1 MNKAQKEV
9 IEAQLRDEK
18 RTLND
23 LKKVY
28 EQAKADCA
36 ENIAKLN
43 SRKGFEPENLQ
54 TIIYQKNYQEAI
66 SEQVDGALKYLNDN
80 QYKTINDYVQDSY
93 NNGYTGI
100 MYDLHQHDIPI
111 IMPINQEQVVNA
123 VQIDSKISQGM
134 YNRLGEDVAKL
145 KDNIRFEV
153 SRGIANGS
161 TWIEVGEQLA
171 NGMNSPFDVARNN
184 AMRIARTEGHRVQE
198 QAGFDAMSAAKD
210 SGADVV
216 KQWSSTLDERTR
228 PEHQEADGQIRE
240 IEEPFDVGG
249 EELMMPGD
257 GSAFNCINCRCT
269 ANMRARAAL
278 DQDELDTLKD
288 RAKFYGLDKSKD
300 FDDFKAKYLKLPDDA
315 DNIATDNVLNK
326 PLKSSDDD
334 GYFDDLLSGLD
345 NRGINYLPVKNHNQT
360 LSPNEIVNRISGG
373 DKTQGSCA
381 SVGLAYIGQKQGWDV
396 LDFRDGDSR
405 EFFSNPLNLER
416 LSQAKGMTAYKA
428 TGKSSLTVGNR
439 LLKNCEPGKEY
450 YLATG
455 RHASIVRKND
465 EGKLQ
470 YLELQSAYEN
480 GWKDFSKRPRE
491 TLAKR
496 FGCNSR
502 SNRAPEMYDFM
513 LDLEK
518 SDFSSDEFRSMLG
531 YINTD
536 PSKEKKGSNGTI
548 K

>member
-1 MNKAQKEV
+1 MNKAQKE
-9 IEAQLRDEK
+9 ILEAQLKAEKQTLDE
-18 RTLND
+18 

-28 EQAKADCA
+28 EQAKRDCA
-36 ENIAKLN
+36 RNISQLN
-43 SRKGFEPENLQ
+43 ARRAFEPENIFS
-54 TIIYQKNYQEAI
+54 IIYQKKYQNAI
-66 SEQVDGALKYLNDN
+66 AEQVDGALKHFNDN

-111 IMPINQEQVVNA
+111 IMPIDQDQVANA
-123 VQIDSKISQGM
+123 IQINSKISQGM
-134 YNRLGEDVAKL
+134 YSRLGEDVDKL

-161 TWIEVGEQLA
+161 TWVEVGEQLA
-171 NGMNSPFDVARNN
+171 NGMNSPFNVAMNN

-198 QAGFDAMSAAKD
+198 EAGFDAMRAAKEA
-210 SGADVV
+210 GADVV
-216 KQWSSTLDERTR
+216 KQWSATLDERTR

-240 IEEPFDVGG
+240 IDEPFDVGG

-278 DQDELDTLKD
+278 DESDLERLKD

-315 DNIATDNVLNK
+315 GNISVGDILNE
-326 PLKSSDDD
+326 PLKSSDDK
-334 GYFDDLLSGLD
+334 YFDALLSGLNERD
-345 NRGINYLPVKNHNQT
+345 IDYLPVSTHSQT
-360 LSPNEIVNRISGG
+360 LTSNEIINRIGGG
-373 DKTQGSCA
+373 DLTGGSCA

-396 LDFRDGDSR
+396 LDFRGGDSR
-405 EFFSNPLNLER
+405 EFFSSAFNLDT
-416 LSQAKGMTAYKA
+416 LAKSKGMVAYRA
-428 TGKSSLTVGNR
+428 EGKSSLTVGNR
-439 LLKNCEPGKEY
+439 LLKKCEAGKEY
-450 YLATG
+450 YLVTG

-465 EGKLQ
+465 EGNLQ

-480 GWKDFSKRPRE
+480 GWKDFGKRPRE
-491 TLAKR
+491 TLARR

-502 SNRAPEMYDFM
+502 SNPWPERGNFM

-536 PSKEKKGSNGTI
+536 PSKEKKGSDGTI

>member
-9 IEAQLRDEK
+9 IKAQLRDEK
-18 RTLND
+18 QTLND

-28 EQAKADCA
+28 EQAKADCS
-36 ENIAKLN
+36 ESIAKLN
-43 SRKGFEPENLQ
+43 SRKGFEPENLS
-54 TIIYQKNYQEAI
+54 TIIYQQKYQEAI
-66 SEQVDGALKYLNDN
+66 SEQVDGALNHLNGN

-100 MYDLHQHDIPI
+100 MYDLHKHSIPI
-111 IMPINQEQVVNA
+111 IIPIDQEQVANA
-123 VQIDSKISQGM
+123 VQINSKISQGM
-134 YNRLGEDVAKL
+134 YSRLGEDVAKL

-161 TWIEVGEQLA
+161 TWVEVGEQIA

-198 QAGFDAMSAAKD
+198 EAGLDAMRAAKEA
-210 SGADVV
+210 GADVV
-216 KQWSSTLDERTR
+216 KQWSATLDERTR

-240 IEEPFDVGG
+240 IDEPFDVGG

-278 DQDELDTLKD
+278 DESDLERLKE

-315 DNIATDNVLNK
+315 GNISVGDILNE
-326 PLKSSDDD
+326 PLKSSDDK
-334 GYFDDLLSGLD
+334 YFDALLSGLNERD
-345 NRGINYLPVKNHNQT
+345 IDYLPVSTHSQT
-360 LSPNEIVNRISGG
+360 LTSNEIINRIGGG
-373 DKTQGSCA
+373 DLTGGSCA

-396 LDFRDGDSR
+396 LDFRGGDSR
-405 EFFSNPLNLER
+405 KFFSNPINLKR

-439 LLKNCEPGKEY
+439 LLKNCETGKEY
-450 YLATG
+450 YLVTG

-470 YLELQSAYEN
+470 YLELQSAHEN

-491 TLAKR
+491 TLARR

-502 SNRAPEMYDFM
+502 SSSWPERENFM

-536 PSKEKKGSNGTI
+536 PSKEKKGSDGTI